1 MRKLNFPVDIVIN
14 LLGDSQGNQTR
25 VNNPKN
31 FFKLSNCKYKLNKF
45 FCKKKIN
52 RFIQIGSA
60 AEYGSSSKS
69 RKESSICKPISNYGR
84 SKLFVTKHLVKKAKK
99 HGFIGVVI
107 RLFQV
112 YGKDQ
117 EKAR

>member
-1 MRKLNFPVDIVIN
+1 MTVRAIKRELTILKIFLNYQTASTNLIN
-14 LLGDSQGNQTR
+14 FLQKILIDLYKSEAQRNTDRHLSQE
-25 VNNPKN
+25 
-31 FFKLSNCKYKLNKF
+31 
-45 FCKKKIN
+45 KK
-52 RFIQIGSA
+52 
-60 AEYGSSSKS
+60 
-69 RKESSICKPISNYGR
+69 SSICKPISNYGR